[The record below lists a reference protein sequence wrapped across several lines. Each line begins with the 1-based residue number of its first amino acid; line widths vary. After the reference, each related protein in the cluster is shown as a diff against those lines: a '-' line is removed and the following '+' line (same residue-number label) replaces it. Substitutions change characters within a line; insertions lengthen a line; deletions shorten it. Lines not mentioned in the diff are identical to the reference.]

1 MPERINQK
9 KFPVIKLY
17 GEGPGKL
24 TMGQIEKGGRFTGTI
39 VQPNEKF

>member
-17 GEGPGKL
+17 GEGPRKL
-24 TMGQIEKGGRFTGTI
+24 TMGQIEKGDRFTGTI

>member
-9 KFPVIKLY
+9 KFPVIKLH

-24 TMGQIEKGGRFTGTI
+24 TMKQIEKGVRFTGTI

>member
-9 KFPVIKLY
+9 KFPVIILH

-24 TMGQIEKGGRFTGTI
+24 TMDQIEKGARFTGTI

>member
-24 TMGQIEKGGRFTGTI
+24 TMPQIEKGARFTGKI

>member
-1 MPERINQK
+1 MPGRINQK

-17 GEGPGKL
+17 GEGP
-24 TMGQIEKGGRFTGTI
+24 QIEKGARFTGTI

>member
-1 MPERINQK
+1 MPGRINQK

-17 GEGPGKL
+17 GEGPG
-24 TMGQIEKGGRFTGTI
+24 RFTGTI